1 MNLDLVVWL
10 YKQLMEESLMTD
22 LPKKHNTHQ
31 ILTSYQYK
39 EQPVDK
45 GYANRTLHIDLNQNT
60 IIEKPVTQQMK
71 DLFTGGRGF
80 ALWLLWNAIN
90 DDTRWDDP
98 ENALVIANGPLCGTT
113 AYPGM
118 GKSTV
123 VTLSP
128 LTNSVIDSN
137 GGGFFAPFLKF
148 SGFDALE
155 ITGKAAQE
163 IIIVIDGNNQEVRLE
178 LAPDEV
184 LNTYPLAGILTDL
197 YAEDEQDRKNVSVIT
212 SGEAANHIRFAGLNI
227 SFFDPKRQEVR
238 VKQAARG
245 GSGRVFRDKH
255 LKGIVV
261 RFSGISGSSNHPA
274 KPDLIRKAGKRI
286 NQEITRYDAQQN
298 NMREIG
304 TAHLVEIMDH
314 FDLLPVHNFRY
325 GAHPE
330 HVEIDSTTWQ
340 QAFTQDKRMDSCW
353 LGCTLACSHGV
364 DGFEL
369 KTGPHAG
376 VKVLVDGPEYEN
388 AAGLGSNIGV
398 FDPEAILEMNFYC
411 DTYGVDTIS
420 FANSVA
426 FCMECYQE
434 GILNEERTGGMDLTW
449 GNEKSALE
457 LLHQMARGE
466 GFGVIVGQGTRYM
479 KSYFAEQ
486 FGADPA
492 FLHDIAM
499 EVKGMEISEYMTKE
513 SIAQQG
519 GYGMALKGGQHDEA
533 WLIFMDQVEKL
544 LPSFEAKAEALHYF
558 PMWRTWFS
566 LNGLCKLPWND
577 IKPIDNKD
585 TEHPERIPEHVENY
599 TWVYEGVTGK
609 KVTPEDLIAQ
619 SERVYNFQRVFNL
632 RVGFGTREH
641 DFPPYRAMGPVTL
654 DEYESRQ
661 DRYDQQLQELV
672 GINPADFSTEE
683 KNARLRQYR
692 EDQYKQLLDV
702 VYKRRGW
709 SNNGIPTV
717 EKITSLGINLPE
729 VIAVVEKNL

>member
-1 MNLDLVVWL
+1 M
-10 YKQLMEESLMTD
+10 MEIKNYLKSHEIVAEHT
-22 LPKKHNTHQ
+22 
-31 ILTSYQYK
+31 YQQ
-39 EQPVDK
+39 QPVVH
-45 GYANRTLHIDLNQNT
+45 GYANRTLHINLSQNT
-60 IIEKPVTQQMK
+60 IEEKPVTQQMK

-80 ALWLLWNAIN
+80 ALWLLWNAI
-90 DDTRWDDP
+90 TEKTSWDDP
-98 ENALVIANGPLCGTT
+98 ENALIIANGPLCGTT

-155 ITGKAAQE
+155 ITGKAE
-163 IIIVIDGNNQEVRLE
+163 EDSIIVIDGNTQEIRIE
-178 LAPDEV
+178 KAPEEV
-184 LNTYPLAGILTDL
+184 LNTYPLAGILTEM
-197 YAEDEQDRKNVSVIT
+197 YAKDARDRKNVSVIT
-212 SGEAANHIRFAGLNI
+212 SGEAANHIRYAGLNI
-227 SFFDPKRQEVR
+227 SFFDPRREEVR

-261 RFSGISGSSNHPA
+261 RFSGLTGTSNNPA

-286 NQEITRYDAQQN
+286 NQEITLYDAQQN

-325 GAHPE
+325 GTHPD
-330 HVEIDSTTWQ
+330 HVNIDSTTWQ
-340 QAFTQDKRMDSCW
+340 KAFTQDKRMDSCW
-353 LGCTLACSHGV
+353 LGCTMACSHAV
-364 DGFEL
+364 DGFAL
-369 KTGPHAG
+369 KTGPHKG
-376 VKVLVDGPEYEN
+376 EKVLVDGPEYES

-398 FDPEAILEMNFYC
+398 FDPESILEINFYC

-426 FCMECYQE
+426 FCMECFQE
-434 GILNEERTGGMDLTW
+434 GILNPERTGGIDLTW
-449 GNEKSALE
+449 GNAESALE
-457 LLHQMARGE
+457 LLHQMSRGE
-466 GFGVIVGQGTRYM
+466 GFGLIVGQGTRYM
-479 KSYFAEQ
+479 KSYFAQ
-486 FGADPA
+486 DFGGDPG

-499 EVKGMEISEYMTKE
+499 EVKGMEISEYITKE

-533 WLIFMDQVEKL
+533 WLIFIDQIDKQ
-544 LPSFEAKAEALHYF
+544 LPTFEDKAEALHYF

-566 LNGLCKLPWND
+566 LHGLCKLPWND
-577 IKPIDNKD
+577 IKPINNKERD
-585 TEHPERIPEHVENY
+585 QPERIPEHVENY
-599 TWVYEGVTGK
+599 TWVYEGLTGN
-609 KVTPEDLIAQ
+609 KVTVDDLITQ

-641 DFPPYRAMGPVTL
+641 DYPPYRAVGPVTE

-661 DRYDQQLQELV
+661 ERYDKQLEDLV
-672 GINPADFSTEE
+672 GVDPAGLSTEE
-683 KNARLRQYR
+683 KRNRLRKYR
-692 EDQYKQLLDV
+692 EDQYEQLLDA

-709 SNNGIPTV
+709 SENGIPTK
-717 EKITSLGINLPE
+717 EKLASLGIDLPE
-729 VIAVVEKNL
+729 VLQVVEKNL

>member
-1 MNLDLVVWL
+1 
-10 YKQLMEESLMTD
+10 MTKIKNY
-22 LPKKHNTHQ
+22 LKSHEIVAEYTYEQ
-31 ILTSYQYK
+31 
-39 EQPVDK
+39 QPVVH
-45 GYANRTLHIDLNQNT
+45 GYANRTLHINLTQNT
-60 IIEKPVTQQMK
+60 IEEKPVTQQMK

-80 ALWLLWNAIN
+80 ALWLLWNAVT
-90 DDTRWDDP
+90 DKTSWDDP
-98 ENALVIANGPLCGTT
+98 ENALIIANGPLCGTT

-128 LTNSVIDSN
+128 LTNSIIDSN

-155 ITGKAAQE
+155 ITGKAE
-163 IIIVIDGNNQEVRLE
+163 EDSIIVIDGNTQQIRIEK
-178 LAPDEV
+178 APEEV
-184 LNTYPLAGILTDL
+184 LNTYPLAGILTEM
-197 YAEDEQDRKNVSVIT
+197 YAKDERDRKNVSVVT
-212 SGEAANHIRFAGLNI
+212 SGEAANHIRYAGLNI
-227 SFFDPKRQEVR
+227 SFFDPRREEVR

-261 RFSGISGSSNHPA
+261 RFSGLTGASNNPA

-286 NQEITRYDAQQN
+286 NQEITKYDAQQN

-325 GAHPE
+325 GTHPD
-330 HVEIDSTTWQ
+330 HVNIDSTTWQ
-340 QAFTQDKRMDSCW
+340 KAFTQDKRMDSCW
-353 LGCTLACSHGV
+353 LGCTMACSHGV
-364 DGFEL
+364 DGFAL
-369 KTGPHAG
+369 KTGPHKG
-376 VKVLVDGPEYEN
+376 EKVLVDGPEYES

-426 FCMECYQE
+426 FCMECFQE
-434 GILNEERTGGMDLTW
+434 GILNLERTGGIDLTW
-449 GNEKSALE
+449 GNSESALE
-457 LLHQMARGE
+457 LLHQMSHGE
-466 GFGVIVGQGTRYM
+466 GFGLIVGQGTRYM
-479 KSYFAEQ
+479 KSHFAEE
-486 FGADPA
+486 FGGDPG

-533 WLIFMDQVEKL
+533 WLIFIDQIDKQ
-544 LPSFEAKAEALHYF
+544 LPTFEDKAEALHYF

-566 LNGLCKLPWND
+566 LHGLCKLPWND
-577 IKPIDNKD
+577 IKPLNNKEQD
-585 TEHPERIPEHVENY
+585 HPERIPEHMENY
-599 TWVYEGVTGK
+599 TWVYEGLTGN
-609 KVTPEDLIAQ
+609 KVTTEDLIAQ

-641 DFPPYRAMGPVTL
+641 DYPPYRAVGPVTE

-661 DRYDQQLQELV
+661 DRYDQQLEDLV
-672 GINPADFSTEE
+672 GIDPAGLSTDE
-683 KNARLRQYR
+683 KKNRLRKYR
-692 EDQYKQLLDV
+692 ENQYEQLLDA

-709 SNNGIPTV
+709 SENGIPTK
-717 EKITSLGINLPE
+717 EKLVSLGIDLPE
-729 VIAVVEKNL
+729 VLQIVEKNQ